1 MQKTGILVMVVVS
14 IVAVGI
20 LLSFYGNQ
28 IVFEDLAK
36 TVGKISYGNPLHISS
51 EITSETS
58 SGIYAVEIIDFE
70 KGITVTA
77 KIIDPFNSMI
87 ESEEISVERFEE
99 KFTITDS
106 GTYQLSLETTTE
118 KEIQVFGVI
127 GPEPD
132 AGKKSVGFISFYLL
146 IIGLI
151 GMTIVAIYAI
161 KNRRK

>member
-70 KGITVTA
+70 NKL
-77 KIIDPFNSMI
+77 
-87 ESEEISVERFEE
+87 
-99 KFTITDS
+99 
-106 GTYQLSLETTTE
+106 LS
-118 KEIQVFGVI
+118 K
-127 GPEPD
+127 PR
-132 AGKKSVGFISFYLL
+132 GKDRKSFKLV
-146 IIGLI
+146 
-151 GMTIVAIYAI
+151 
-161 KNRRK
+161 R